1 MTSNLD
7 TYRTAL
13 DYLER
18 HGDTAPIFAAME
30 ADRLLDA
37 GHPDPGPH
45 LGAATTWRRVVKAVR
60 EMMEGTR
67 H

>member
-1 MTSNLD
+1 MTADLD

-37 GHPDPGPH
+37 GD
-45 LGAATTWRRVVKAVR
+45 LGGDNDGVACERLK
-60 EMMEGTR
+60 
-67 H
+67 